1 MALRHFFGG
10 AERFLPGSWTSVVKV
25 AAVTVL
31 FFSTLACRA
40 NAAPASSNSSSA
52 AKTVPPAKV
61 IAPAKAAA
69 ASLSNSAASSAAREK
84 DKDKTEKALLPV
96 SWSADLPQAQAKA
109 KAEGKSVLIHF
120 TGSDWCGWC
129 MKLRK
134 DVFTKVEFE
143 QYARSNLV
151 LVAIDFPKRKLLPP
165 TAQAVNQRVAEQYQV
180 QGFPTLILVAG
191 NGDRL
196 GTVNYG
202 HGGARTFLA
211 EVEKLRNPPPEVPF
225 EKPRTP
231 QTNTPR
237 RAGRAKGEPA
247 RKPEVVSYK
256 RTSSTRP

>member
-1 MALRHFFGG
+1 VAN
-10 AERFLPGSWTSVVKV
+10 A

-31 FFSTLACRA
+31 LFLALAFRA
-40 NAAPASSNSSSA
+40 AAAPSNSNSNSNSA
-52 AKTVPPAKV
+52 SKTVSPAKIV
-61 IAPAKAAA
+61 APAKAVAASPTNPPANAA
-69 ASLSNSAASSAAREK
+69 ANAAAK
-84 DKDKTEKALLPV
+84 DKERDKAEKALLPV
-96 SWSADLPQAQAKA
+96 SWSADLPRAQAKA
-109 KAEGKSVLIHF
+109 KVEGKSVLIHF

-134 DVFTKVEFE
+134 DVFAKLEFE

-165 TAQAVNQRVAEQYQV
+165 MAQAINQRVAEQYQV
-180 QGFPTLILVAG
+180 QGFPTLILVG
-191 NGDRL
+191 SNGDRL

-225 EKPRTP
+225 EKARTP

-237 RAGRAKGEPA
+237 RAGRSKGERA